1 MAFNFNIVQ
10 QNNTTNPFEKSDSRL
25 SGVTAPKVAAPVAA
39 ASTANAPISD
49 NFSAD
54 NNVFKGFKP
63 ANDARFVA

>member
-25 SGVTAPKVAAPVAA
+25 AGVTAPPKPEVT
-39 ASTANAPISD
+39 TANAPISD